1 MNLRLGAATLL
12 VLATACGGKPPA
24 KKAEGP
30 DLSNPLLYPARLNE
44 TAPDTFRVLFST
56 TGGNFVVKVHRAWA
70 PIGADRF
77 YNLVKN
83 GFYDDV
89 RIYRVLKGFMV
100 QFGLN
105 GDPLVNA
112 QWKNKVLVDDPVRQS
127 NLRGRMSFA
136 KGGPTSRTTEV
147 FINYKDNPSLDKR
160 GFSPFAEVVEGMKVV
175 DSFYAGYGD
184 GPPRGDGP
192 YQAQVLAR
200 GNAYLD
206 AQFPKLDRIEKAV
219 IDR

>member
-12 VLATACGGKPPA
+12 VLATACGGERPA
-24 KKAEGP
+24 TKADAP